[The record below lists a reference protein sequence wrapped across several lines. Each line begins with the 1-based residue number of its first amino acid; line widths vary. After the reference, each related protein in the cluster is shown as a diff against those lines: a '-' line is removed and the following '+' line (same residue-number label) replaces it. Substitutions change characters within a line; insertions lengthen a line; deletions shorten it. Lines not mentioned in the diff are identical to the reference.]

1 MSWKGH
7 IQKMMTPLDA
17 LDEVARLISNEADYS
32 KLKMWLDRAKSAGHV
47 TMSSPKR
54 TSLIDRALRANKE
67 DPRMGSG
74 KR

>member
-7 IQKMMTPLDA
+7 IKKMMTPLDA

-47 TMSSPKR
+47 TMPSPKT
-54 TSLIDRALRANKE
+54 TSLIDRAKE
-67 DPRMGSG
+67 MNRKHPRMGSG